1 MGREIGGGG
10 GRVGQES
17 CYIMRVLV
25 KLDNIFLHTE
35 ISVNVIFQVP
45 VYFMLPAN
53 EAVGYG
59 LREARDFGTT
69 VKA

>member
-1 MGREIGGGG
+1 
-10 GRVGQES
+10 
-17 CYIMRVLV
+17 MRVLV